1 MEKVGNGVV
10 IVMSIIIFKVFVF
23 CCRKMGWV
31 LFLEVGKDFVDMFF
45 SFFFLLIGIIIY
57 MLKNVGR
64 VYVKLLILYVLYIVC
79 FVVCRIWIKC

>member
-1 MEKVGNGVV
+1 MEIVGNGVV
-10 IVMSIIIFKVFVF
+10 IVISIIIFEVFVF
-23 CCRKMGWV
+23 WCRKMGWV

-79 FVVCRIWIKC
+79 FVVCRIWFMC